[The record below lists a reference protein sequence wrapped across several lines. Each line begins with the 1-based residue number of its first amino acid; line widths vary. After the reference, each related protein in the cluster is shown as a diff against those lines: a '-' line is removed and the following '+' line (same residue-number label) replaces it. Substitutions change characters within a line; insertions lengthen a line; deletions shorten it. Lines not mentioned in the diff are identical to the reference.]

1 MTTTTP
7 TAISAPPTMDQ
18 STAASGTTKPAE
30 TASAHTNIITTH
42 IPAWVFL
49 SQCGYSHS
57 SVSC

>member
-18 STAASGTTKPAE
+18 STAASGTIKPAE
-30 TASAHTNIITTH
+30 TVFAHTSIITAH
-42 IPAWVFL
+42 FPAWAFL
-49 SQCGYSHS
+49 SQCRYSDL